1 MIQNLLTECSEFAV
15 NDRASELQWKSNHR
29 SLRRMNHRQDT
40 LRLHPNFKNNSV
52 LYIGVTSQLAQRIWQ
67 HKNGVIDGFT
77 KKYHVHKLVYF
88 ELFEDMA
95 TAINREKLLKQWKRE
110 WKLDLVRKTNPDFLD
125 LSNEF

>member
-1 MIQNLLTECSEFAV
+1 MDKVPCVYILTS
-15 NDRASELQWKSNHR
+15 
-29 SLRRMNHRQDT
+29 
-40 LRLHPNFKNNSV
+40 KNNSV
-52 LYIGVTSQLAQRIWQ
+52 LYIGVTCQLAQRIWQ
-67 HKNGVIDGFT
+67 HKNGVVEGFT

-95 TAINREKLLKQWKRE
+95 LAINREKQLKQWKRE

>member
-1 MIQNLLTECSEFAV
+1 MDKTPCVYILTS
-15 NDRASELQWKSNHR
+15 
-29 SLRRMNHRQDT
+29 
-40 LRLHPNFKNNSV
+40 KNNSV

-67 HKNGVIDGFT
+67 HKNGVVEGFT

-88 ELFEDMA
+88 ELFEDMVL
-95 TAINREKLLKQWKRE
+95 AINREKQLKQWKRE

>member
-1 MIQNLLTECSEFAV
+1 MDKIPCVYILTS
-15 NDRASELQWKSNHR
+15 
-29 SLRRMNHRQDT
+29 
-40 LRLHPNFKNNSV
+40 KNNSV

-67 HKNGVIDGFT
+67 HKNGIVEGFT

-88 ELFEDMA
+88 ELFEDMV
-95 TAINREKLLKQWKRE
+95 TAINREKQLKQWKRE

>member
-1 MIQNLLTECSEFAV
+1 MDKTPCVYILTS
-15 NDRASELQWKSNHR
+15 
-29 SLRRMNHRQDT
+29 
-40 LRLHPNFKNNSV
+40 KNNSV

-67 HKNGVIDGFT
+67 HKNGVVEGFT

-88 ELFEDMA
+88 ELFEDMS
-95 TAINREKLLKQWKRE
+95 TAINREKQLKQWKRE